1 MIKIVFSDQDIFKD
15 YIPYLDSLAP
25 LDGLAHVMAYN
36 ELPCSDEERYERMK
50 DADVIV
56 FGVYKFKNDFL
67 GRLKKLRML
76 QFMGTG

>member
-36 ELPCSDEERYERMK
+36 ELPCSDEEH
-50 DADVIV
+50 
-56 FGVYKFKNDFL
+56 
-67 GRLKKLRML
+67 
-76 QFMGTG
+76 